1 MPRIPSENYYPTAD
15 VGAVSPFRI
24 DTSVLSPDQA
34 AIPGRQEQAMGQGLM
49 QLGDTANR
57 IAIDFQEQIN
67 QSRVLDA
74 RNQLVQGKGVLADDP
89 KNGYLSK
96 TGLAALQPE
105 EGKSLT
111 DVYLDKYQQHSGEV
125 MKGLDN
131 DRQRLMLK
139 PHADDIANQIQSE
152 TQRHAL
158 NQFKSYQLS
167 NLDGQLKLSAD
178 DAARNWQDPT
188 AVQKSLLQA
197 MTAVTSA
204 GTIQGK
210 APSEIEAQIKTT
222 ASTVHL
228 KVLDAALQ
236 NNNASYANLYFQM
249 HKDPIYVNSDKQVVP
264 KGTDGA
270 MMMDGGM
277 SANDILHFQGA
288 MNKNLDNGISQGAV
302 SETVKKY
309 TSQIIPTN
317 LDRLTGIV
325 TGLESGGQDLDK
337 TGAPLTSPKGAKY
350 AMQVMPETANKP
362 GFGIRPAA
370 NDSPAEYNRVGQEYL
385 SKLVQKYGNV
395 PQALA
400 AYNAGPGAVDTAIKD
415 KGGAWLGSMPDETQ
429 KYVNKGMTKFGAGE
443 GATSLPTEQEFVADA
458 LGRLGPNPRPE
469 QTQLT
474 RAAAEHQFGI
484 ITKSVAEQGD
494 KALHNLERDII
505 AKGGDFN
512 QADPQLK
519 MELARLAPDKYDN
532 ATAFAKRIS
541 EAVTGKPVEMN
552 PAALNTSI
560 AYPERLAAMKDSEFL
575 EWQTANFPKEQW
587 TSVAKR
593 RDDAINGKIDMSEG
607 GVNHKALG
615 LVVNGLIGNIG
626 LNPNPNPKELAAY
639 QQVSSI
645 KGYVTQQVLDNQ
657 KQIGRKMTEDELG
670 IFTRKL
676 FAKDVTMLD
685 THLGFTTGSTTHNLL
700 GLKPSELPRQAYDG
714 IKQALIASGKKVPTD
729 QDILQ
734 QYWRMH

>member
-1 MPRIPSENYYPTAD
+1 
-15 VGAVSPFRI
+15 
-24 DTSVLSPDQA
+24 
-34 AIPGRQEQAMGQGLM
+34 
-49 QLGDTANR
+49 
-57 IAIDFQEQIN
+57 
-67 QSRVLDA
+67 
-74 RNQLVQGKGVLADDP
+74 
-89 KNGYLSK
+89 
-96 TGLAALQPE
+96 
-105 EGKSLT
+105 
-111 DVYLDKYQQHSGEV
+111 VYLDKYQQHSGEV

-210 APSEIEAQIKTT
+210 APAEIEAQIKAT

-236 NNNASYANLYFQM
+236 NNNPSYANLYFQM

-309 TSQIIPTN
+309 TSQIVPTN

-350 AMQVMPETANKP
+350 AMQVMPETAKNP

-385 SKLVQKYGNV
+385 SALVQKYGNV

-400 AYNAGPGAVDTAIKD
+400 AYNWGTGNVDAALKD
-415 KGGAWLGSMPDETQ
+415 KGAAWLGSAPAETQ
-429 KYVNKGMTKFGAGE
+429 AYVTKGMSKFGAGE
-443 GATSLPTEQEFVADA
+443 GASSLPTEQEFVADA

-469 QTQLT
+469 QAQLT

-484 ITKSVAEQGD
+484 ITKSVTEQGD
-494 KALHNLERDII
+494 KALFNLERDII
-505 AKGGDFN
+505 ATNGDFN

-532 ATAFAKRIS
+532 ATMFAKRVS
-541 EAVTGKPVEMN
+541 DAVTGKPVEMN
-552 PAALNTSI
+552 PAALNLSI
-560 AYPERLAAMKDSEFL
+560 AHPEKLAQMNDGEFL
-575 EWQTANFPKEQW
+575 DWQTKYFPKEQW

-593 RDDAINGKIDMSEG
+593 RDDYINGKIDMSEG

-615 LVVNGLIGNIG
+615 LVVNNLIGNIG
-626 LNPNPNPKELAAY
+626 LNPNPNPKDLAAY
-639 QQVSSI
+639 QQVSGI
-645 KGYVTQQVLDNQ
+645 KGYVTERVLENQ

-670 IFTRKL
+670 KFTRTL

-714 IKQALIASGKKVPTD
+714 IKQDLIASGNKKPTD
-729 QDILQ
+729 QDILKL
-734 QYWRMH
+734 YWMTHK